1 MSVVHGRHT
10 VFKLAAKDLST
21 YTTTSQLEKSADA
34 HDITTYGQD
43 AHVFSGGLLNGAAS
57 ASGIYDSATSIGP
70 RAVIDP
76 LVGTVVTLLRQVEGA
91 GSGKPQDVV
100 QVLITKYT
108 ETNPV
113 ADMVTWA
120 VDLQL
125 SGTIDA
131 TPQP

>member
-10 VFKLAAKDLST
+10 ILKLAAKDLSV
-21 YTTTSQLEKSADA
+21 YTTTSQLEKSADS
-34 HDITTYGQD
+34 HDITTYLQD
-43 AHVFSGGLLNGAAS
+43 AHVFSGGLLNGTAS
-57 ASGIYDSATSIGP
+57 ASGIYDSVATVGP

-76 LVGTVVTLLRQVEGA
+76 LVGQVVTLLRQVEGA
-91 GSGKPQDVV
+91 GSGKPQDLV
-100 QVLITKYT
+100 QVLVLKYT

-125 SGTIDA
+125 SGLIDS
-131 TPQP
+131 TPQ